1 MSWLVLGK
9 VALLRRRSSD
19 ELWPRSYRT
28 THVTSQPDSADLSF
42 VKSKP
47 VRNRVTA
54 PDLLGRRIGPSA
66 SLSVLTQVPET
77 VGYESRAPTKGGGPD
92 GEYVPSWGSKGSMVV
107 RIWEFV
113 GCLSP
118 AMGPCTFGLTRV
130 CMHEYQ

>member
-9 VALLRRRSSD
+9 MALLRRRSSD

-28 THVTSQPDSADLSF
+28 THVTSQPDPADLSF
-42 VKSKP
+42 VRSRP

-54 PDLLGRRIGPSA
+54 PDLLGRRIGPPA
-66 SLSVLTQVPET
+66 SLRVLTKVPET
-77 VGYESRAPTKGGGPD
+77 VSYESRARKKGGGPG
-92 GEYVPSWGSKGSMVV
+92 GEYVPSWGFKGSMVV

-113 GCLSP
+113 GCLST
-118 AMGPCTFGLTRV
+118 AIGPCTFSLTRV